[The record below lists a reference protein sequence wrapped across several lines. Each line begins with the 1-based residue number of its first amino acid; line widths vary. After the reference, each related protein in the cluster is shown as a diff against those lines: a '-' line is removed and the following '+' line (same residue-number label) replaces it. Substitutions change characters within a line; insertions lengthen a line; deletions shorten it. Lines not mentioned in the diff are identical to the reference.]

1 MPTLPSTL
9 PIAVK
14 ALSWLTASALGRAV
28 GASAASS
35 DDDPER
41 GDIPGWVLIT
51 IMTAGLVTAVWSVA
65 DGQLRSILNHALNS
79 VRNP

>member
-1 MPTLPSTL
+1 MT
-9 PIAVK
+9 
-14 ALSWLTASALGRAV
+14 ALSLAVRAQTRLAEAL
-28 GASAASS
+28 
-35 DDDPER
+35 DPADTER

-51 IMTAGLVTAVWSVA
+51 IMTAGLVTAIWSVA

>member
-1 MPTLPSTL
+1 MTDLPLSL
-9 PIAVK
+9 VVRAQSRL
-14 ALSWLTASALGRAV
+14 ALVLE
-28 GASAASS
+28 
-35 DDDPER
+35 PENADR

-65 DGQLRSILNHALNS
+65 DGQLRSILGNALNS

>member
-1 MPTLPSTL
+1 MS
-9 PIAVK
+9 
-14 ALSWLTASALGRAV
+14 ALSLVVRVQTRLAETR
-28 GASAASS
+28 
-35 DDDPER
+35 DDPDRDDAER

-65 DGQLRSILNHALNS
+65 DGQLRSILSNALNS

>member
-1 MPTLPSTL
+1 MSPRP
-9 PIAVK
+9 
-14 ALSWLTASALGRAV
+14 SALRLAV
-28 GASAASS
+28 SLQNRLA
-35 DDDPER
+35 DLRDPEEAER